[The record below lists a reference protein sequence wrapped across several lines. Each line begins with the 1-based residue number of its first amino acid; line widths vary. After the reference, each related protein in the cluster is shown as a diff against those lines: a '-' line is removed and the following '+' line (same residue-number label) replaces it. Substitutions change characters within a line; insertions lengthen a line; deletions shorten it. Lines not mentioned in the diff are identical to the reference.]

1 MTVPYVPK
9 SGDAA
14 YLIPTPATFGWAFSR
29 SADPNNTYAARGV
42 MLRAGYVFDL
52 YANPLKAGTYLLNV
66 EPGTVANPTG
76 IAEETW
82 LNEMNYRWRIWAVA
96 NGIDPAEDTAPAD
109 VVGPVW
115 TTKGSQLD
123 SLAAAAEA
131 WFWTAL

>member
-1 MTVPYVPK
+1 MTAPYVPK

-96 NGIDPAEDTAPAD
+96 NGIDPAEDTDPAD